1 MEPPS
6 VVAEM
11 APQTVQASANADP
24 CHIHSKDFEDCL
36 NSHEIRLGK
45 CRDHFRLLYQCRRK
59 ALAVPAAPMRNTD
72 SCHIPYEKL
81 KRCLNNEEVSLRK
94 CELHLHVLFAC
105 HIRTRELWS

>member
-1 MEPPS
+1 
-6 VVAEM
+6 M
-11 APQTVQASANADP
+11 APHTVQASANADP

-45 CRDHFRLLYQCRRK
+45 CRDHLRLLYQCRQK
-59 ALAVPAAPMRNTD
+59 ALAVIEEAAAAAAPAAPMGNTD

-81 KRCLNNEEVSLRK
+81 KRCVNNEEVRLGK

-105 HIRTRELWS
+105 HMRARELWS